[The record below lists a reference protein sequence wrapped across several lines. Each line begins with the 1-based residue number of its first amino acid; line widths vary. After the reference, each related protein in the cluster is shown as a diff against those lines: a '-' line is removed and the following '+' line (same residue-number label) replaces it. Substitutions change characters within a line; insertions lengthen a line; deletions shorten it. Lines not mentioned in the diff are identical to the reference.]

1 MDGRIDTRPYHRPVE
16 RQDEGIAGSE
26 ARAHGWGGGDVLRM
40 IFFSFESTWIA
51 GVKTAWI
58 GLHG

>member
-1 MDGRIDTRPYHRPVE
+1 MDGHQTVSSVGRKGWN
-16 RQDEGIAGSE
+16 EGTAGSE

-40 IFFSFESTWIA
+40 IFSSFGSACIA
-51 GVKTAWI
+51 GVVKVAWV